1 MSHSVEYTD
10 EFEAWWNGLT
20 LREQT
25 DSAKVV
31 DLLVARGATR
41 GSPYS
46 SQVKSSRHSH
56 MRELRIQSGGRP
68 IRIFYAF
75 DPRRTAILLI
85 GGRKIEQERFYR
97 EYVRRADAIYDEY
110 VRQLRREGLLES
122 ERGWER

>member
-20 LREQT
+20 LREQA

-31 DLLVARGATR
+31 DLLVARGAML

-85 GGRKIEQERFYR
+85 GGRKMEQERFYR

-110 VRQLRREGLLES
+110 IRQLRREGLLES
-122 ERGWER
+122 GRGWER